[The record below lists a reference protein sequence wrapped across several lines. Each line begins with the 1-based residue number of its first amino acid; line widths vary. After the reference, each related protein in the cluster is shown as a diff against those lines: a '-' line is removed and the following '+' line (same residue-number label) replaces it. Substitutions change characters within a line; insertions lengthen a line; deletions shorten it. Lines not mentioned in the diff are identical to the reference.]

1 MFNPKILEILKHNEA
16 VNRFDPSGSPIMLK
30 GGVRNRLHPL
40 PSMDFQP
47 DSLATGDDLYKQPV
61 AGQRVVGGS
70 MKSIGKSISRG
81 LKKVGKVVAPIA
93 KEVGQNVVMPVV
105 KDFATKQGRKFLT
118 QQLEK
123 FAINDALPVAET
135 AAPLL
140 LAAAGRKR
148 KSSKG
153 GMCGGTISGGTIS
166 GGTISGGGRR
176 QARATLVR
184 KIMKEHSCSLPEA
197 SRYIK
202 ENGIDY

>member
-1 MFNPKILEILKHNEA
+1 MFNPKILEILKRNEED
-16 VNRFDPSGSPIMLK
+16 NHFDVSGSPIMLK
-30 GGVRNRLHPL
+30 GGVRMRLHPL

-47 DSLATGDDLYKQPV
+47 DSLATGRDLYKQPV
-61 AGQRVVGGS
+61 ASQRVVGGS
-70 MKSIGKSISRG
+70 MKSVGRSIVKG
-81 LKKVGKVVAPIA
+81 LKKVGKVVSPIA
-93 KEVGQNVVMPVV
+93 KDIVVPVV

-140 LAAAGRKR
+140 LAAGRKR

-153 GMCGGTISGGTIS
+153 GMCGGTISGG
-166 GGTISGGGRR
+166 GRR
-176 QARATLVR
+176 EARASLVR

>member
-1 MFNPKILEILKHNEA
+1 MFNPKILEILKRNEED
-16 VNRFDPSGSPIMLK
+16 NHFDVSGSPIMLK
-30 GGVRNRLHPL
+30 GGVRMRLHPL

-47 DSLATGDDLYKQPV
+47 DSLATGRDLYKQPV
-61 AGQRVVGGS
+61 ASQRVVGGS
-70 MKSIGKSISRG
+70 MKSVGRSIVKG

-93 KEVGQNVVMPVV
+93 KDIVVPVV

-123 FAINDALPVAET
+123 FAINDVLPAAET
-135 AAPLL
+135 AAPIL

-166 GGTISGGGRR
+166 GGGRR

-184 KIMKEHSCSLPEA
+184 KIMSEHGCSLPEA

-202 ENGIDY
+202 ENGIEY